1 MRVRHGATR
10 FNADFGAPLSP
21 SVYLLTLLSL
31 TVSALAVLS
40 LKDPAALI
48 AGVRLRDA
56 VSKSDLV
63 ITSLAQLKPRNLYE
77 TARGHAVLRISPG
90 ECLFA
95 GKSTITFD
103 PLALGYNMSLP
114 ELLQV
119 VQQNEAFEA
128 ASTSGSSASVLSP
141 SAAGAAAA
149 ASSAAASTSS
159 TATALKLGMY
169 AANFFRSHISAEHYA
184 AKMNGSLA
192 RLFT

>member
-1 MRVRHGATR
+1 M
-10 FNADFGAPLSP
+10 
-21 SVYLLTLLSL
+21 SL
-31 TVSALAVLS
+31 PTCAHAVLS

-56 VSKSDLV
+56 VSKTDLV

-103 PLALGYNMSLP
+103 PLALGYNISLP
-114 ELLQV
+114 ELLHV
-119 VQQNEAFEA
+119 VQQNETFEA
-128 ASTSGSSASVLSP
+128 ASGSSASVLSP
-141 SAAGAAAA
+141 SATSAAAA

-169 AANFFRSHISAEHYA
+169 AANFFRSHISAEQYA
-184 AKMNGSLA
+184 AKMNGARACFSLLVIVFVLQLNCMCLV
-192 RLFT
+192 RESSLI

>member
-1 MRVRHGATR
+1 
-10 FNADFGAPLSP
+10 
-21 SVYLLTLLSL
+21 VYLLTLLSL
-31 TVSALAVLS
+31 TASALAVLS

-48 AGVRLRDA
+48 AGIRLRDA

-114 ELLQV
+114 ELLQI
-119 VQQNEAFEA
+119 VQQNQTFEA
-128 ASTSGSSASVLSP
+128 ASGSSASVLSP
-141 SAAGAAAA
+141 SGAGVAAA
-149 ASSAAASTSS
+149 ASSAAASASS

-184 AKMNGSLA
+184 AKMNGTRA
-192 RLFT
+192 RSFT